1 MQENLEEFRK
11 DAEGKTLL
19 HYEHF
24 KGKMED
30 SFRPKRTLKNVLK
43 INQAGKQLLN
53 YLNEFCNDVRSKLFN
68 LFKSMKSTL
77 K

>member
-1 MQENLEEFRK
+1 MLENLENCRENG
-11 DAEGKTLL
+11 EGKTQLR
-19 HYEHF
+19 YEHF

-30 SFRPKRTLKNVLK
+30 SFRPERTLKNVFK
-43 INQAGKQLLN
+43 INQAGKQFLN
-53 YLNEFCNDVRSKLFN
+53 FLNEFCNDVRSKLFN